1 MSTVA
6 TATRWVV
13 SASRPPAEPRV
24 STGMTAAP
32 RLLIDIG
39 GTNARL
45 ALQAV
50 PRGPLLA
57 MATYPCARFDGVQA
71 LIEFYLG
78 EHGGPRTRQCAIGI
92 ASPIRGDE
100 VVMTN
105 LAWRFSRVELQ
116 SALGLDRLVVLND
129 FTALALALPLLGPDE
144 RVQVGGG
151 AALEGA
157 ACALLGAGTGLGVGG
172 LLPAPGGGWS
182 AIAGEGG
189 HVTLAGG
196 DDWEDAVLRALR
208 QRFGHASAERV
219 LSGPGIENLYRAGC
233 EVAGQSAEPIDAAEI
248 TRRAL
253 AASDPACGQCLDLF
267 FALLGSVAGNL
278 ALTLGAQGG
287 VYVGGGIVPALG
299 EAITR
304 SSFRTRFEAK
314 GRYAEY
320 LRSIPTWVIHA
331 QSPPALRGA
340 AQALD

>member
-1 MSTVA
+1 M
-6 TATRWVV
+6 
-13 SASRPPAEPRV
+13 
-24 STGMTAAP
+24 AAP

-45 ALQAV
+45 ALQEA
-50 PRGPLLA
+50 PQGPLLA
-57 MATYPCARFDGVQA
+57 METYPCAQFDGVSA
-71 LIEFYLG
+71 LIAHYLQAR
-78 EHGGPRTRQCAIGI
+78 GGVQPTQCAIGI
-92 ASPIRGDE
+92 ASPIGGDE

-105 LAWRFSRVELQ
+105 LAWRFSRRDLQ
-116 SALGLDRLVVLND
+116 AALGLERLAVIND

-151 AALEGA
+151 VALEGA

-189 HVTLAGG
+189 HVTLAGAS
-196 DDWEDAVLRALR
+196 DWEDAVLRALR
-208 QRFGHASAERV
+208 QRFGHASAERA
-219 LSGPGIENLYRAGC
+219 LSGPGIENLYLACC
-233 EVAGQSAEPIDAAEI
+233 EVAGQAAAVIDAAEI
-248 TRRAL
+248 TCRAL
-253 AASDPACGQCLDLF
+253 DASDPHCVQCLDLF

-299 EAITR
+299 DAIMR
-304 SSFRTRFEAK
+304 SSFRARFEAK
-314 GRYAEY
+314 GRYEGY
-320 LRSIPTWVIHA
+320 LRGIPAWVIHA
-331 QSPPALRGA
+331 KSPPALRGA